1 VNAATVADFP
11 EFMAISRE
19 AAMDPKRA
27 AVITYGCQMNKY
39 ESERIAGILVGLG
52 YTLTDEVRGADLIL
66 LNTCSVRDKAEQKV
80 YSQLGQLRWL
90 KRDNPELIIGVCGCV
105 AQQEGERI
113 QQRLPYVDLVFGP
126 QNIPK
131 LPALLAQVR
140 HHRHQISDL
149 ADNPLWDEQLFPL
162 RREHPF
168 QAWVTV
174 MQGCDKFC
182 TFCVV
187 PYTRGREQSRPPAAI
202 VREVQELAAQG
213 YKEVTLLGQNIDSY
227 GKRSAD
233 GKDLADLLEML
244 QPLNGIRRI
253 RFITSHP
260 RDFTDKLMRAVG
272 ALDKVCEY
280 IHLPVQSG
288 SNAVLKRM
296 HRGYTREDYLAKI
309 ERLRAY
315 VPDVAISTDV
325 IVGFP
330 GESDAD
336 FAQTRALVE
345 AVEFDAMY
353 LFKYSPRPGTKAAAF
368 ADQIPEAIKSE
379 RFKTLLAIQEAI
391 QLRRNQARVGRCEEV
406 LVEGPSKKGSVQLTG
421 RTRQNRPVNFVGHPS
436 LTGSLVAVHIEKG
449 GVHSL
454 EGKVCTDRRDAE
466 GRTAPCYK
474 W

>member
-1 VNAATVADFP
+1 
-11 EFMAISRE
+11 
-19 AAMDPKRA
+19 MDHKQA

-52 YTLTDEVRGADLIL
+52 YEITDAVHGADLIL
-66 LNTCSVRDKAEQKV
+66 LNTCSIRDKAEQKV

-90 KRDNPELIIGVCGCV
+90 KRKNPDLIIGVCGCV

-113 QQRLPYVDLVFGP
+113 QQRLPYVDVVFGP

-131 LPALLAQVR
+131 LPALLAQVQS
-140 HHRHQISDL
+140 HRHQISDL
-149 ADNPLWDEQLFPL
+149 ADNPLWDAQLFPL
-162 RREHPF
+162 RRESPF

-202 VREVQELAAQG
+202 VQEVQGLATQG
-213 YKEVTLLGQNIDSY
+213 YKEITLLGQNIDSY
-227 GKRSAD
+227 GKRSPD
-233 GKDLADLLEML
+233 GKDLADLLELL
-244 QPLNGIRRI
+244 QPIAAIQRL

-260 RDFTDKLMRAVG
+260 RDFTDKLMQTVG
-272 ALDKVCEY
+272 TLDKVCEY

-288 SNAVLKRM
+288 SNFVLKRM
-296 HRGYTREDYLAKI
+296 HRGYSREDYLMRV

-315 VPDVAISTDV
+315 VPDVAISTDL

-336 FAQTRALVE
+336 FEQTRQLVE
-345 AVEFDAMY
+345 AVEFDSMY
-353 LFKYSPRPGTKAAAF
+353 LFKYSPRPGTKAATF
-368 ADQIPEAIKSE
+368 VDQVPEAVMTE
-379 RFKTLLAIQEAI
+379 RFNILLEIQEAI
-391 QLRRNQARVGRCEEV
+391 QLRRNRARVGRCEEV

-436 LTGSLVAVHIEKG
+436 LTGSLVTVQIEKG
-449 GVHSL
+449 GAHSL
-454 EGKVCTDRRDAE
+454 EGKVCTDQRDAE
-466 GRTAPCYK
+466 GRTTPCYK

>member
-1 VNAATVADFP
+1 VNAATVAV
-11 EFMAISRE
+11 SRRFITPSGR
-19 AAMDPKRA
+19 ATMVSKRA

-39 ESERIAGILVGLG
+39 ESERMAGILVGLG
-52 YTLTDEVRGADLIL
+52 YDMADDVQGSDLVL
-66 LNTCSVRDKAEQKV
+66 LNTCSIRDKAEQKV
-80 YSQLGQLRWL
+80 YSQLGHLRWL
-90 KRDNPELIIGVCGCV
+90 KRENPELIIGVCGCV

-113 QQRLPYVDLVFGP
+113 QQRLPFVDLVFGP

-131 LPALLAQVR
+131 LPALLAQV
-140 HHRHQISDL
+140 HTHRQQFSDL
-149 ADNPLWDEQLFPL
+149 VDNPLWDEQLFPL
-162 RREHPF
+162 RRESPW

-187 PYTRGREQSRPPAAI
+187 PYTRGREQSRPPMAI
-202 VREVQELAAQG
+202 VQEVQGLAAEG

-227 GKRSAD
+227 GKRSPE

-244 QPLNGIRRI
+244 HPIDGIQRI

-260 RDFTDKLMRAVG
+260 RDFTDKLMRTVG
-272 ALDKVCEY
+272 TLDKVCEY

-288 SNAVLKRM
+288 SNAILKRM
-296 HRGYTREDYLAKI
+296 HRGYSREDYLMRV
-309 ERLRAY
+309 ERLHAY
-315 VPDVAISTDV
+315 VRDVAISTDV

-336 FAQTRALVE
+336 FEQTRQLVD
-345 AVEFDAMY
+345 AVEFDSMY
-353 LFKYSPRPGTKAAAF
+353 LFKYSPRPGTKAVTF
-368 ADQIPEAIKSE
+368 EEQIPEAVKAE
-379 RFKTLLAIQEAI
+379 RFNVLLELQEAI
-391 QLRRNQARVGRCEEV
+391 QLRRNRARIGQCEEV
-406 LVEGPSKKGSVQLTG
+406 FVEGPSKKGSVQLTG

-436 LTGSLVAVHIEKG
+436 LTGSLVAVQIEKG

-466 GRTAPCYK
+466 GRTLPCYK